1 MRAEEVLEALRGYA
15 TEFGQ
20 MLSRFSRPGD
30 GMRINRDDI
39 SRCRQIIQETVDLLD
54 DALGRNPYSVT
65 IARTINEGVSNSAGT
80 PSFASIR
87 DTIAIVESAITRI
100 SRNPKLVEGSE
111 SPDPTSRTI
120 WELLHPT
127 VAALAR
133 PRFEAGHYADAVE
146 AALKEVNTA
155 VKLIYQAVRGQ
166 ELDGVPLMRKA
177 FTPSDPVIVLDDLST
192 ETGRN
197 IQQGHMDLFAGAM
210 AGIRNPKAHQNVTIT
225 PERAIHHF
233 FVASLLFYKLDE
245 RLEV

>member
-1 MRAEEVLEALRGYA
+1 MRAEEVVEALQAYA
-15 TEFGQ
+15 TEFSNI
-20 MLSRFSRPGD
+20 LSRYSKPGD

-39 SRCRQIIQETVDLLD
+39 ARCRQIIQETVDLLD

-65 IARTINEGVSNSAGT
+65 IARTINEGISNFSGT

-87 DTIAIVESAITRI
+87 DTIAIVESAITRVQ
-100 SRNPKLVEGSE
+100 RNPKLVKGSE
-111 SPDPTSRTI
+111 APEPSSRGI

-127 VAALAR
+127 VAALAK
-133 PRFEAGHYADAVE
+133 PRFEAGHFADAVE
-146 AALKEVNTA
+146 AVLKEVNTT
-155 VKLIYQAVRGQ
+155 VKLIYQTARGQ

-192 ETGRN
+192 ETGRS
-197 IQQGHMDLFAGAM
+197 IQQGHMELFAGAM
-210 AGIRNPKAHQNVTIT
+210 AGIRNPKAHQNITIT